1 MADFDLVIRNARIV
15 DGTGTPWYRGDAG
28 VRDGV
33 IEAVG
38 TLPPGVPCAS
48 EIDAGGDVLAPGFID
63 MHTHNDFLL
72 LGDGAGVSKLRQGV
86 TTILVGQCGISAAP
100 IRDERVSLL
109 DAYTGFIRAGVT
121 PEWNW
126 RSFAE
131 YLDVLDGLDLGLNV
145 GSFVGHGT
153 IRLNVLG
160 FENRLPSPDELR
172 EMREM
177 ARAALEEGAFGMTSG
192 LIYPPGVYSTS
203 EEIEEIA
210 RGLTERRGL
219 YLSHMRNESS
229 GVVESVR
236 ETIAVAERAGIPAQ
250 VLHHKATGRA
260 NHGKVRKTLA
270 LLEEARERG
279 VDMTVDQYPYTA
291 GSTTLRSI
299 LPPWVN
305 EGGLEKLMER
315 LRDPVLRERIRQE
328 ILTTDGWENMLMS
341 CGGPEGVLVA
351 YTPETPEFEGKR
363 LPEIGEMTGR
373 DPLDAAFEVILANR
387 GSDTACYF
395 HMDEDDVK
403 YVLAHPL
410 VMVASDTIPPAP
422 GAKCHPRTNG
432 AFPRVL
438 GRYVREEKVLGLEE
452 AVRKMSGFPAARL
465 GLQKKGLVKPGMDA
479 DLVLFNPDTVR
490 DGATFEDPFG
500 EPEGISHVFVAGK
513 LAVKNGVFTGATAG
527 KVLRRS

>member
-33 IEAVG
+33 IAAVG
-38 TLPPGVPCAS
+38 TLPPGVPCAE
-48 EIDAGGDVLAPGFID
+48 EIDAGGEVLAPGFID

-100 IRDERVSLL
+100 IRDERVPLL

-203 EEIEEIA
+203 GEVEEIA

-260 NHGKVRKTLA
+260 NHGKVRETLA

-315 LRDPVLRERIRQE
+315 LRDPVLRERIRQGDPD
-328 ILTTDGWENMLMS
+328 DGQLGEHADELRRP
-341 CGGPEGVLVA
+341 GGCPGGLYPGDA
-351 YTPETPEFEGKR
+351 GIQGKR

-373 DPLDAAFEVILANR
+373 DP
-387 GSDTACYF
+387 
-395 HMDEDDVK
+395 
-403 YVLAHPL
+403 
-410 VMVASDTIPPAP
+410 
-422 GAKCHPRTNG
+422 
-432 AFPRVL
+432 
-438 GRYVREEKVLGLEE
+438 
-452 AVRKMSGFPAARL
+452 
-465 GLQKKGLVKPGMDA
+465 
-479 DLVLFNPDTVR
+479 
-490 DGATFEDPFG
+490 
-500 EPEGISHVFVAGK
+500 
-513 LAVKNGVFTGATAG
+513 
-527 KVLRRS
+527 

>member
-1 MADFDLVIRNARIV
+1 
-15 DGTGTPWYRGDAG
+15 
-28 VRDGV
+28 
-33 IEAVG
+33 
-38 TLPPGVPCAS
+38 
-48 EIDAGGDVLAPGFID
+48 
-63 MHTHNDFLL
+63 
-72 LGDGAGVSKLRQGV
+72 
-86 TTILVGQCGISAAP
+86 
-100 IRDERVSLL
+100 
-109 DAYTGFIRAGVT
+109 
-121 PEWNW
+121 
-126 RSFAE
+126 
-131 YLDVLDGLDLGLNV
+131 
-145 GSFVGHGT
+145 
-153 IRLNVLG
+153 
-160 FENRLPSPDELR
+160 
-172 EMREM
+172 MREM

-203 EEIEEIA
+203 GEVEEIA

-260 NHGKVRKTLA
+260 NHGKVRETLA

-315 LRDPVLRERIRQE
+315 LRDPVLRERIRRE

-500 EPEGISHVFVAGK
+500 EPEGISSVFVAGK
-513 LAVKNGVFTGATAG
+513 LAVKRGVFTGATAG